1 MITKLSLIENTYL
14 SPGAMAAAK
23 QESYLLLHRPTPWAW
38 IACKVA
44 GAVILVIA
52 CIRLVTR

>member
-1 MITKLSLIENTYL
+1 MITKLSLVENTYL
-14 SPGAMAAAK
+14 SPVLMAAAR

-44 GAVILVIA
+44 GAGLLAIV
-52 CIRLVTR
+52 CIRWICR

>member
-1 MITKLSLIENTYL
+1 MITKICLVENTYL

-38 IACKVA
+38 IALKVA
-44 GAVILVIA
+44 GASVLVIV
-52 CIRLVTR
+52 CIRWVTR